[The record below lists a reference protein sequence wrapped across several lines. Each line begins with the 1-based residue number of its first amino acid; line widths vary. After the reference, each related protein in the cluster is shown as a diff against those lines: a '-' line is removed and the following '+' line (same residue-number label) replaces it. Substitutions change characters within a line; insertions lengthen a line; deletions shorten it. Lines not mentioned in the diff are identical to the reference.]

1 MTIFLM
7 PLKFTSTLVRF
18 IQFMRPTRCCSLH
31 RSAIVTTTLNEVLE
45 LAPRVIKKIGY
56 LNIDY
61 EGLDLEVL
69 KGLDLIRY
77 APTVITIEAHDDQV
91 SQTMAYLQ
99 DRGYV
104 RKEQLH
110 FTHLYV
116 RSSATS

>member
-1 MTIFLM
+1 
-7 PLKFTSTLVRF
+7 
-18 IQFMRPTRCCSLH
+18 MRPTRCCSLH

-56 LNIDY
+56 LNIDC

-116 RSSATS
+116 RSSARS